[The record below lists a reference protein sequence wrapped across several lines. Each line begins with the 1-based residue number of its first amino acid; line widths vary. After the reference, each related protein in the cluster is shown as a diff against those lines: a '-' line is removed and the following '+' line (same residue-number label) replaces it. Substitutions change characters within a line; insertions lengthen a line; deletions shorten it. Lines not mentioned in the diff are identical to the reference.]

1 MEDFMS
7 LTNALLKLDREK
19 LAMPKKK
26 VEMPRLSKLAKEK
39 IVFELQGIGQ
49 DTLDDITNMATNID
63 MKTTNV
69 DVDFAQLKLAIIC
82 EGVKDPSFR
91 DKSTLEHFNVSTP
104 YDLVKLMLTSG
115 ERDAL
120 YNEIQELSGYNA
132 EVIKEIKKQ

>member
-63 MKTTNV
+63 MKTKNV

-120 YNEIQELSGYNA
+120 YNEIQELSGYKA

>member
-63 MKTTNV
+63 IKTKNV

>member
-7 LTNALLKLDREK
+7 LTNALLKSAREK

-63 MKTTNV
+63 MKTKNV

-104 YDLVKLMLTSG
+104 QDLVKLRRRSG

>member
-1 MEDFMS
+1 
-7 LTNALLKLDREK
+7 
-19 LAMPKKK
+19 MPKKK

-49 DTLDDITNMATNID
+49 DTFDDITNMATNID
-63 MKTTNV
+63 IKTKNV
-69 DVDFAQLKLAIIC
+69 DVDFEQLKLAIIC

-132 EVIKEIKKQ
+132 EVIKEIKKQKKLTV

>member
-63 MKTTNV
+63 MKTKNV

-120 YNEIQELSGYNA
+120 YNEIKELSGYNA

>member
-1 MEDFMS
+1 MS

-63 MKTTNV
+63 MKTKNV

-120 YNEIQELSGYNA
+120 YNEIQELSVYNA
-132 EVIKEIKKQ
+132 DVIKEIKKQ

>member
-1 MEDFMS
+1 MS

-63 MKTTNV
+63 MKTKNV

-120 YNEIQELSGYNA
+120 YNEKKELIGYNA

>member
-1 MEDFMS
+1 MS

-26 VEMPRLSKLAKEK
+26 IEMPRLSKLAKEK
-39 IVFELQGIGQ
+39 VIFELQGINQ
-49 DTLDDITNMATNID
+49 DTLDEITDMATNLD
-63 MKTTNV
+63 MKTRNV
-69 DVDFAQLKLAIIC
+69 DIDFVQLKLGIIC
-82 EGVKDPSFR
+82 EGFKNPSFR
-91 DKSTLEHFNVSTP
+91 DKATLEHFGVSTP

>member
-49 DTLDDITNMATNID
+49 DTLDDITNMATNI
-63 MKTTNV
+63 
-69 DVDFAQLKLAIIC
+69 
-82 EGVKDPSFR
+82 
-91 DKSTLEHFNVSTP
+91 
-104 YDLVKLMLTSG
+104 
-115 ERDAL
+115 
-120 YNEIQELSGYNA
+120 
-132 EVIKEIKKQ
+132 